1 MKGKKI
7 NFDDI
12 KNSPYTS
19 AVALVLVMLLVV
31 AGNIYFII
39 GILDTKD
46 KIVETRESYKKN
58 LQEIAV
64 LEEMRAQ
71 SEKAEAQ
78 LEVYKGILPDELGD
92 IYILQEEVVATC
104 RSFGLEVST
113 IEATQVPAQTQETV
127 FVFNVQGTFANL
139 YNYMAYISELE
150 QMHRFDA
157 VSINK
162 GEGDKYAATI
172 SLAILSQNGADGVVS
187 AVIDAATEAVT
198 ESATTES

>member
-7 NFDDI
+7 DLKEI

-19 AVALVLVMLLVV
+19 AVALVLVMLLIV
-31 AGNIYFII
+31 AVIVYLVL
-39 GILDTKD
+39 GIFQTKD
-46 KIVETRESYKKN
+46 EIVAVRESYQKN

-64 LEEMRAQ
+64 LEELRAQ

-92 IYILQEEVVATC
+92 VYILQEEVIATC
-104 RSFGLEVST
+104 KNFGLDVST
-113 IEATQVPAQTQETV
+113 IEVTQIPAQTQETT
-127 FVFNVQGTFANL
+127 FVFNVQGTFENL
-139 YNYMAYISELE
+139 HSYMAYISKLE

-157 VSINK
+157 VSLTK

-187 AVIDAATEAVT
+187 AVIDTATASQ
-198 ESATTES
+198 SAE